1 MELALTSNTS
11 KGNLFSMPTN
21 PEKEFLS
28 TSDVAEWLDVSTATI
43 YKFVEKG
50 DLPVYR
56 LGRIN
61 KFRRCDIEEF
71 IQKNKL
77 VGATAIHALKEDNSE
92 EVKG

>member
-1 MELALTSNTS
+1 MELALISNTS
-11 KGNLFSMPTN
+11 KGNLFSMPN
-21 PEKEFLS
+21 IEKEFLS
-28 TSDVAEWLDVSTATI
+28 TGDVAEWLDVSAATI

-61 KFRRCDIEEF
+61 KFRRSDIEEF

-92 EVKG
+92 EVKE